1 MKSSGPRYLRKRSS
15 DATTSTNVDNEYPK
29 YPESKYLAPK
39 NQDLNTT
46 GLREKKLLA
55 LIIWLA
61 VLFLLALILLI
72 LNILIINVLQMSHHG
87 MKALK
92 IYNYEDPITH
102 EEESVV
108 HFTAAKSHFDHV
120 TVESGKLFGPKNQN
134 FQLRG
139 SRVILGEP
147 TENTTKFL
155 LQEGKCK
162 FENVDQF
169 VVLSSTNKKTLFSA
183 QHPLVSID
191 HKIKKLSSSLI
202 ITNKV
207 RSPVNEDLKIN
218 GENVVIRGNEGIQL
232 EAKAFNIS
240 AATVIALNTSVG
252 NFERF
257 KIKELNFNYLKADGN
272 LYFSGRNIYFGN
284 QIKTLLMSSSP
295 ALSASIE
302 AFRVCICK
310 TTPTRAKIFL
320 VNGNRPCVAPASI
333 CK

>member
-1 MKSSGPRYLRKRSS
+1 MNSSGPRYLRKRSS

-29 YPESKYLAPK
+29 YPESKYLATNK
-39 NQDLNTT
+39 QDLNVT

-55 LIIWLA
+55 LIVWLA

-87 MKALK
+87 MKSLK

-134 FQLRG
+134 FQLKG

-191 HKIKKLSSSLI
+191 QKIKKLSSSLI

-232 EAKAFNIS
+232 DAKTLNIS
-240 AATVIALNTSVG
+240 AATVIALNTS
-252 NFERF
+252 
-257 KIKELNFNYLKADGN
+257 ADGN
-272 LYFSGRNIYFGN
+272 LYFSGRNIFFGN
-284 QIKTLLMSSSP
+284 QFKTLHMSSSP